1 MNLRKLVA
9 ETLESSAALTPSDL
23 AAEVAAQIPA
33 RKVREVL
40 AEALTPY
47 VHQVIQHNR
56 SLPADHTQRESQ
68 SQVVGGN
75 PSSKVAAIRDW
86 SRAQLRQRYH
96 VGRGEW
102 KFLGDFTFE
111 DCMFAAQERR
121 EMAARNAAKAE
132 LFEAL
137 AERMKTAG
145 AGTVS
150 DLPVDELPEMGHAA

>member
-9 ETLESSAALTPSDL
+9 ETLESSAALTPSEL

-33 RKVREVL
+33 RKMREIL

-47 VHQVIQHNR
+47 VHQVIQQHR
-56 SLPADHTQRESQ
+56 SLAVDHSQRDTHQ
-68 SQVVGGN
+68 GAVGGS

-86 SRAQLRQRYH
+86 SRVQLQQRYH
-96 VGRGEW
+96 VGNRKW

-121 EMAARNAAKAE
+121 EQAARNAAKAE